1 MSPTL
6 KAWLHWKRILKVL
19 GLLLAGVAVLFGVS
33 LYHLVHTE
41 IPESYRSWMTG
52 DLLVRY
58 LQIHTNQWPR
68 NWDDLASVTNDP
80 GPLSQYVAVENLR
93 QTVKI
98 DWQVDVRQL
107 QQMARSDSNVTLRV
121 VTRLDGSR
129 LRSSWGADTEPNA
142 KILRYLQASLG
153 TNGGVPGPVLTLP
166 SASPHP

>member
-1 MSPTL
+1 MTPFSTGL
-6 KAWLHWKRILKVL
+6 SLWKRIALIL
-19 GLLLAGVAVLFGVS
+19 GILAAIVTVLFGYA
-33 LYHLVHTE
+33 LYVTVNVV
-41 IPESYRSWMTG
+41 IPESYCSWMTG

-107 QQMARSDSNVTLRV
+107 QQMARNDSNVTLRV

-129 LRSSWGADTEPNA
+129 LKSSWGADTEPNA

-153 TNGGVPGPVLTLP
+153 TNGGVPGPVLTHP
-166 SASPHP
+166 SASPNP